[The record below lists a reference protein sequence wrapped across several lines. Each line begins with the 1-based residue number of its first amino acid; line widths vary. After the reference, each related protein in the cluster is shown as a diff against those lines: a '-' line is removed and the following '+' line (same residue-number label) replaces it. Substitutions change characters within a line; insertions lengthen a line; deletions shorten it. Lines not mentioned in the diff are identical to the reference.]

1 MTETRRGQGQRDWGI
16 SFHASTHVPHHE
28 LDRGEQGFEEPVF
41 IWGQVGKLSDK
52 NTTTNGFGATKQ
64 LSCQSSDS
72 LVAQM
77 VKNLAATQETR
88 VRSLGW
94 EDTPE
99 KGMATHSSILAWR
112 IPWTEE
118 PGGIQSMGSQ
128 RVRHN

>member
-1 MTETRRGQGQRDWGI
+1 M
-16 SFHASTHVPHHE
+16 PHHE

-88 VRSLGW
+88 GRSLGW
-94 EDTPE
+94 EDPLE
-99 KGMATHSSILAWR
+99 KGKATHSGILAWR
-112 IPWTEE
+112 IPGESDTTERLSLSLSVLQVMRTKSE
-118 PGGIQSMGSQ
+118 QERGGRTAGAQP
-128 RVRHN
+128 